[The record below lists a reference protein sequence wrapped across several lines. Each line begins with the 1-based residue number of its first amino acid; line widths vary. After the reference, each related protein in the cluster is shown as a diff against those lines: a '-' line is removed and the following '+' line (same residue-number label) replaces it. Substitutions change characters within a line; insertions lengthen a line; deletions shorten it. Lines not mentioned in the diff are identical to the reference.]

1 MVEYQQ
7 ITAVLSEAFCELVV
21 LVSFSFYARNKL
33 LRNCGR
39 TKTKADDKTHG
50 RHEMVSSAFVFR
62 KAV

>member
-7 ITAVLSEAFCELVV
+7 ITAVLSEGFCELVV

-39 TKTKADDKTHG
+39 TKADDKTHG